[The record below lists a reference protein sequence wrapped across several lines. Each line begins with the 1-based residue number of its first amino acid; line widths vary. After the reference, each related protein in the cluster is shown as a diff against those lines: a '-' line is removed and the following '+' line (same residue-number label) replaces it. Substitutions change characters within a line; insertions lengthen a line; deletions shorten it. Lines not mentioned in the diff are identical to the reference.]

1 MYGSIIYQLLGDK
14 AQEQFSHDWAVGL
27 GLDQANQW
35 QSVVKSAVQAAIILT
50 IIHRLDLVSP
60 QQWLEVHLD
69 QFSVQA
75 AMFHCSAK
83 GFFARLGHVMQHMAR
98 IEAK

>member
-14 AQEQFSHDWAVGL
+14 AQAQFSRDCL
-27 GLDQANQW
+27 GIDQAKQW

-50 IIHRLDLVSP
+50 LLDRLDLVSAH
-60 QQWLEVHLD
+60 QWLEVHLD

-75 AMFHCSAK
+75 AMFQAGAL
-83 GFFARLGHVMQHMAR
+83 GFFERLGLVMQHTAR

>member
-14 AQEQFSHDWAVGL
+14 AQAQFSRDCL
-27 GLDQANQW
+27 GIDQAKQW

-50 IIHRLDLVSP
+50 LLDRLDLVSAH
-60 QQWLEVHLD
+60 QWLEVHLD

-75 AMFHCSAK
+75 AMFHNSAV
-83 GFFARLGHVMQHMAR
+83 GLVARVRHVMQHTAR
-98 IEAK
+98 IEPK